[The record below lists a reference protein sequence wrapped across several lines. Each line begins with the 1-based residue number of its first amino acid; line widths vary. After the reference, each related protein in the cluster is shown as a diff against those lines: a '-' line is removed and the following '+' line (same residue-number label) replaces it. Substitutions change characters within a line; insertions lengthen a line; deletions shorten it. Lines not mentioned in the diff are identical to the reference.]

1 MISFFKN
8 KEKDE
13 VNDDKSY
20 SNIAAL
26 LIHAAKIDEN
36 YEDKEKDIIKKTLI
50 ELGAASSNIDKLISD
65 ASVIEENSNQILN
78 FTREVK
84 NAPESDKIR
93 IIESLWKIIY
103 SDDSEDIYET
113 NLMRRLAG
121 LLYIDSKIMGDLK
134 EKIKHES
141 KKWPTL

>member
-8 KEKDE
+8 KEKDS
-13 VNDDKSY
+13 VDSNKSY

-26 LIHAAKIDEN
+26 LIHVAKIDKN
-36 YEDKEKDIIKKTLI
+36 YEAKEKEIIKKTLI
-50 ELGAASSNIDKLISD
+50 ELGAESSNIDKLILD
-65 ASVIEENSNQILN
+65 ASIIEENSNQILN

-84 NAPESDKIR
+84 NAPEADKIK

-103 SDDSEDIYET
+103 SDDNADMYET

-121 LLYIDSKIMGDLK
+121 LLYIDAKTMGELK
-134 EKIKHES
+134 NKV
-141 KKWPTL
+141 KKNLL

>member
-1 MISFFKN
+1 M
-8 KEKDE
+8 
-13 VNDDKSY
+13 
-20 SNIAAL
+20 
-26 LIHAAKIDEN
+26 
-36 YEDKEKDIIKKTLI
+36 
-50 ELGAASSNIDKLISD
+50 GAASTNIDKLISD

-93 IIESLWKIIY
+93 IIESLWRIVY
-103 SDDSEDIYET
+103 SDNNADMYET

-121 LLYIDSKIMGDLK
+121 LLYIDAKIMGDLK
-134 EKIKHES
+134 EKIKHEL

>member
-8 KEKDE
+8 KEKEKDT

-26 LIHAAKIDEN
+26 LIHVAKIDEN
-36 YEDKEKDIIKKTLI
+36 YEDKEKEIIKKTLI
-50 ELGAASSNIDKLISD
+50 ELGATSSNIDKLIAD

-103 SDDSEDIYET
+103 SDDNADMYET

-121 LLYIDSKIMGDLK
+121 LLYIDAKTMGDLK
-134 EKIKHES
+134 EKIKQEL
-141 KKWPTL
+141 KK